1 MYIISHRIQN
11 GTAHTIQST
20 QYTVHSTYPLY
31 YRTVLSVLKLAM
43 STMTAAGCSAV
54 HSLQIFRSVLF
65 FYAHIIA
72 SFKFFLLSLTEF
84 WFGKKNEAPEVC
96 PDFY

>member
-54 HSLQIFRSVLF
+54 HSLQIFQSVLF
-65 FYAHIIA
+65 ILGIIV
-72 SFKFFLLSLTEF
+72 SFKFFFTEF
-84 WFGKKNEAPEVC
+84 DRILVWQKNEAPEVC